1 MPLNTQSDSDK
12 FCSHV
17 CDPENDNCPMKVSFV
32 KDRAVQGASSSVHN
46 ARHCLGGFFIC
57 NISFY
62 IRGVPSSLALKAS
75 LEGCKG
81 VASALK
87 TKEIQEEERKKKDIQ
102 PLILL
107 LHTVYFSFN
116 TLILWETAWF
126 FPCFDWLDR
135 RLPAVSGFICV
146 SAYVLIN
153 TIFIPVALTRR
164 RLGAP
169 ELLQSCKNCIR
180 LEGGV

>member
-1 MPLNTQSDSDK
+1 MTNSVRTFAIPKTIIVQWK
-12 FCSHV
+12 SHLSKTER
-17 CDPENDNCPMKVSFV
+17 CKEPP
-32 KDRAVQGASSSVHN
+32 VQFIMHAIVWGF
-46 ARHCLGGFFIC
+46 FFIC

-75 LEGCKG
+75 LEGRKG

-87 TKEIQEEERKKKDIQ
+87 TKEIQEEERKKKTSSLWFCFYTPFISV
-102 PLILL
+102 LI
-107 LHTVYFSFN
+107 HSFSGKQHG
-116 TLILWETAWF
+116 F

-180 LEGGV
+180 CGGG

>member
-57 NISFY
+57 SISFY
-62 IRGVPSSLALKAS
+62 IKGVPSSLALKTS
-75 LEGCKG
+75 LEGRKG

-87 TKEIQEEERKKKDIQ
+87 TKEIQEEERKEKDIQ

-107 LHTVYFSFN
+107 FHTVYFSFN
-116 TLILWETAWF
+116 TLVLWETACF
-126 FPCFDWLDR
+126 F
-135 RLPAVSGFICV
+135 S
-146 SAYVLIN
+146 S
-153 TIFIPVALTRR
+153 ALTDWIVVS
-164 RLGAP
+164 
-169 ELLQSCKNCIR
+169 LLFLDSFACQHMF
-180 LEGGV
+180 

>member
-46 ARHCLGGFFIC
+46 ARHCFGGFFIC

-62 IRGVPSSLALKAS
+62 IRGVPSSLTLKAS
-75 LEGCKG
+75 LEGRKG

-107 LHTVYFSFN
+107 FHAVYFSFN
-116 TLILWETAWF
+116 TLVLWETACF
-126 FPCFDWLDR
+126 FRLLWLTGSSSPCCFWIHLRVSICSDQYHLHT
-135 RLPAVSGFICV
+135 SGF
-146 SAYVLIN
+146 N
-153 TIFIPVALTRR
+153 TPQIRR
-164 RLGAP
+164 SRAAA
-169 ELLQSCKNCIR
+169 EL
-180 LEGGV
+180 